1 MVLREASLAISS
13 RACFHLSVHRIIV
26 VTGTDTGVGKTL
38 LTRLLA
44 THLRSLGTKVAAL
57 KPICS
62 GGREDARALQQ
73 AMDGELRLDE
83 INPWHFRAPLTP
95 LLAARKEKR
104 RVTLREVIAHAHV
117 FWMRYEVVLIE
128 SAGGLLSPL
137 GEGFNTADIIR
148 GLGADAL
155 VVAPNR
161 LGAIN
166 HVLLTVRAL
175 PMIAAQ
181 RARIVLMSPKKADGP
196 SRTNPAL
203 LGELISADRI
213 NVLPHVTSRTGA
225 EPALQLV
232 LDRLME

>member
-1 MVLREASLAISS
+1 M
-13 RACFHLSVHRIIV
+13 
-26 VTGTDTGVGKTL
+26 TT
-38 LTRLLA
+38 LLA
-44 THLRSLGTKVAAL
+44 THLRSRGTKVAAL

-62 GGREDARALQQ
+62 GGRDDVHALHQ
-73 AMDGELRLDE
+73 ALGGELRLNE

-104 RVTLREVIAHAHV
+104 RVTLREVIAHAHA
-117 FWMRYEVVLIE
+117 FWMRFEVVLIE
-128 SAGGLLSPL
+128 GAGGLLSPL

-155 VVAPNR
+155 LVAPNR

-166 HVLLTVRAL
+166 QVLLTVRAL
-175 PMIAAQ
+175 PMVTAQ

-203 LGELISADRI
+203 LGELIGAGRV
-213 NVLPHVTSRTGA
+213 NTLPYVTSRA
-225 EPALQLV
+225 AVEPALRRV